1 MEKMIDC
8 HSYDFVTLPKT
19 SILVADR
26 LGDASYWLDEVSSY
40 FEEAHI
46 AKNRGQHPAAVGS
59 LQLTASKKLNA
70 SVLQS

>member
-1 MEKMIDC
+1 MEKIIDC

-46 AKNRGQHPAAVGS
+46 AKNCGQHPADSQQEAECLS
-59 LQLTASKKLNA
+59 LTIIRK
-70 SVLQS
+70 